1 MNSKKAIT
9 LLVLVTML
17 MALVPIVPVHAAIQ
31 ITDLSDSEASYGDE
45 LTVEGNGVTSGATVN
60 VYWDI
65 VQETFTDGEG
75 KIATGKAKSDGTF
88 DIDFDVPECLNG
100 THYVWVKDVS
110 TGQTDGG
117 VISGYSVDIY
127 PLVELSPESGLG
139 SDTITASGYGFG
151 YNEDDDSVI
160 HIYADWSGLFDEITA
175 TTPTT
180 IKTDEIG
187 SWTATFKVPSSQTAA
202 NYTIG
207 TIQENWIDNWA
218 NATFKVGPVIT
229 LDKTEGPSGTVVTIT
244 GRGFPKSEAISV
256 TLGGT
261 PCFIYS
267 GENTKTDGK
276 LTTKIVIPSKDLDDD
291 DEPMEYILLVNVD
304 GDTATANFEVN
315 GIAVV
320 ETTPTF
326 GPQGT
331 QIVVEGWNFTRIS
344 GTEVEVE
351 LEGEGNK
358 VYKTDGNGYFK
369 GTYTL
374 PAVPSETYTLDAF
387 VNSTDSYHEI
397 YADCEVRVGVMMVIL
412 TPNSA
417 TTGTEISI
425 TAIGFVENAD
435 YTVYIGDMEWFSDS
449 AETDGS
455 IGTSKMVPTMDAGEY
470 TVTVVEED
478 SEIEVTTTLTI
489 TERTKI
495 ELSPAMAPNNY
506 TVTVEGWYFAKNP
519 ADAALTFVLFNDTQE
534 WGLTGEVLYKGDAVV
549 LELDED
555 WDAGYFEAEFDVPV
569 DDEISIGTYT
579 LNVTDGEDLWAQA
592 SFDVVEK
599 TQSIAPRKSTFV
611 IGDTVSYNVETSFVV
626 PDSYIKIYSP
636 TGELYWE
643 TDVFADMVWTTVGT
657 VNRVPYYYQTA
668 GGNPMVLL
676 TDAPLGAYSWKYYDN
691 EDEVLDQGT
700 FTVDPAP
707 ADVVAGQVTDLANQI
722 TDLSSQ
728 LEDVTDEFSDV
739 KSDIANVAAVAQQA
753 ATAAQ
758 QAATAVQTVAQ
769 TANQANTAAQAAAD
783 AANAAK
789 DAANGLTTLVYGAIG
804 AALVAALAAIV
815 SLMQISR
822 RIAG

>member
-17 MALVPIVPVHAAIQ
+17 MALMPIVPVHAAIG
-31 ITDLSDSEASYGDE
+31 IDMIVDEDGMVVSDVQKGDE
-45 LTVEGNGVTSGATVN
+45 LTINGTGVTSGATVN
-60 VYWDI
+60 IYWDI
-65 VQETFTDGEG
+65 VQETFSDGEG
-75 KIATGKAKSDGTF
+75 KIATGKAKASGSF
-88 DIDFDVPECLNG
+88 EIDFDVPECVNG
-100 THYVWVKDVS
+100 SHYLWVKDVS
-110 TGQTDGG
+110 TGQTAGG
-117 VISGYSVDIY
+117 ASYDLTIIPKLSLSPKSGLGGDTLTISGY
-127 PLVELSPESGLG
+127 
-139 SDTITASGYGFG
+139 GYG
-151 YNEDDDSVI
+151 YDSDNVPVI
-160 HIYADWSGLFDEITA
+160 NIWTDFSGAPAEWTT
-175 TTPTT
+175 TTPAT
-180 IKTDEIG
+180 IKTNSVG
-187 SWTATFKVPSSQTAA
+187 SWSATIKVPTETPADYTIEGLEEDYPANTATATFT
-202 NYTIG
+202 Y
-207 TIQENWIDNWA
+207 
-218 NATFKVGPVIT
+218 GPVIT
-229 LDKTEGPSGTVVTIT
+229 LDKTSGPCGTIVTIT
-244 GRGFPKSEAISV
+244 GRGFPDLENVTV
-256 TLGGT
+256 TLDGDPVYIVSGGK
-261 PCFIYS
+261 S
-267 GENTKTDGK
+267 RSDGK
-276 LTTKIVIPSKDLDDD
+276 LTTKVVIPSMALDSD
-291 DEPMEYILLVNVD
+291 DEPVEYELLVEVD
-304 GDTATANFEVN
+304 GDTASEDFEVD
-315 GIAVV
+315 GVAEV

-331 QIVVEGWNFTRIS
+331 QVVVEGWNFTRIS

-351 LEGEGNK
+351 LNGQGNK
-358 VYKTDGNGYFK
+358 VFKTDANGYFK
-369 GTYTL
+369 GSYTI
-374 PAVPSETYTLDAF
+374 PAVPSSTYVLDAWIEDQYIAAE
-387 VNSTDSYHEI
+387 TDL
-397 YADCEVRVGVMMVIL
+397 RVGVMMVIL
-412 TPNSA
+412 NPNSG
-417 TTGTEISI
+417 TSGTEVSV
-425 TAIGFVENAD
+425 TAIGFEADAD
-435 YTVYIGDMEWFSDS
+435 YTVHIGDMEWFTGV
-449 AETDGS
+449 AEPDGS
-455 IGTSKMVPTMDAGEY
+455 IGTSHMIPTMDAGEY
-470 TVTVVEED
+470 TVTVIED
-478 SEIEVTTTLTI
+478 ESEIEVTTTLTV
-489 TERTKI
+489 TQKTKI

-519 ADAALTFVLFNDTQE
+519 SDPDLMFVLFNDTQE
-534 WGLTGEVLYKGDAVV
+534 WILDPLYNSISVYLGQDG
-549 LELDED
+549 D
-555 WDAGYFEAEFDVPV
+555 WDDGYFEAEFDVPV
-569 DDEISIGTYT
+569 DDEISLGTYT
-579 LNVTDGEDLWAQA
+579 LNVTDGDDLWAQA

-599 TQSIAPRKSTFV
+599 TQSITPRKSTFV

-636 TGELYWE
+636 TGDLYWE

-700 FTVDPAP
+700 FTVNPAP